1 MRQKASV
8 KMYFLFFYLCEVH
21 KETIELEIY
30 WIRFSIHA
38 LEYTSHYYINV
49 TPIAITYS
57 WPISSATTLMINRI
71 LHSTCTDY
79 IVAFIQGAQFSWICF
94 FFDSSYS
101 RKWNNLAKISLV
113 IWIALNFSCP
123 CNIWFARRN
132 LPLFFSFIISKKPF
146 KSIDMR
152 IYMVIIIFTFPILV
166 QQ

>member
-57 WPISSATTLMINRI
+57 WPISSATTLIINRI

-94 FFDSSYS
+94 FFDWNWSYS
-101 RKWNNLAKISLV
+101 RKWNNLAIS
-113 IWIALNFSCP
+113 IALNFLCP
-123 CNIWFARRN
+123 CNIWFTRRN

-152 IYMVIIIFTFPILV
+152 MYMVIIIFTFSIIV